1 MLLPNLWWSKIFG
14 KLIFLACDLIIGVL
28 LLELL
33 KYLIRSRK
41 EAKEEEID
49 AEAVFYTLFWLFN
62 PIAMNVS
69 TRGNAESV
77 IGALVVLTLYLVLVK
92 RNVVLGGI
100 VYGLAVHVKIYPI
113 VYALALF
120 LFVDSWSS
128 QTLTRSFWSFL
139 SFRTFFN
146 KQRITFALVTALTVA
161 ALTAV
166 FYKLYGW
173 TFLYETYLYHLV
185 RKDNR
190 HNFSVFFYHIYLNGS
205 QPIVQ
210 QGIDWA
216 QLAFKIFAD
225 FGPQLA
231 LLLTIT
237 LVYYQDITFCVL
249 LQTMTFV
256 AFNKVCTV
264 QYFCWYFSLLPL
276 ALPWNRSMST
286 LTKIVLPLAWGAGQG
301 VWLWFAYRLEFLGEN
316 TFFSIWLAGIA
327 FFVINVLIIVALV
340 VNHKLD
346 DPKSYIPASSTL
358 AEERRRQQKLKDE

>member
-14 KLIFLACDLIIGVL
+14 KLVFLACDLVIGVL
-28 LLELL
+28 LLEVLKHLL
-33 KYLIRSRK
+33 KSRK
-41 EAKEEEID
+41 EANAEVID
-49 AEAVFYTLFWLFN
+49 SEAMFYTLFWLFN

-92 RNVVLGGI
+92 RSVVLSGI
-100 VYGLAVHVKIYPI
+100 VYGLAVHVKIYPV

-120 LFVDSWSS
+120 LFVDSGSS
-128 QTLTRSFWSFL
+128 ASTG
-139 SFRTFFN
+139 SFRSLLSLKTFFN
-146 KQRITFALVTALTVA
+146 KQRLTFALTTAATVIGLTG
-161 ALTAV
+161 V
-166 FYKLYGW
+166 FYVLFGW

-190 HNFSVFFYHIYLNGS
+190 HNFSVFFYHIYLSGS
-205 QPIVQ
+205 HPVTE
-210 QGIDWA
+210 QGVNLA

-231 LLLTIT
+231 LLLVIT
-237 LVYYQDITFCVL
+237 FTYYQDITFCVL

-276 ALPWNRSMST
+276 ALPWNGSMSLPT
-286 LTKIVLPLAWGAGQG
+286 RVLLPIAWAAGQG
-301 VWLWFAYRLEFLGEN
+301 LWLWFAYRLEFLAEN
-316 TFFSIWLAGIA
+316 TFFSIWVAGIV
-327 FFVINVLIIVALV
+327 FFVINVAIIISLIL
-340 VNHKLD
+340 NHKVT
-346 DPKSYIPASSTL
+346 SIPQPAPSIMV
-358 AEERRRQQKLKDE
+358 AERQRQKKAQ

>member
-1 MLLPNLWWSKIFG
+1 MLLPNVWWSKIFG
-14 KLIFLACDLIIGVL
+14 KLVFLACDLVIGVL
-28 LLELL
+28 LLEVL
-33 KYLIRSRK
+33 KYLIKSRK
-41 EAKEEEID
+41 EAKTEEID
-49 AEAVFYTLFWLFN
+49 SEAMFYTLFWLFN

-92 RNVVLGGI
+92 RSVVLGGM

-120 LFVDSWSS
+120 LFVDSWSHTAS
-128 QTLTRSFWSFL
+128 RSLWSL
-139 SFRTFFN
+139 VSIRTFLN
-146 KQRITFALVTALTVA
+146 KRRLTFAFVTAATVIG
-161 ALTAV
+161 LTAV
-166 FYKLYGW
+166 FYAMYGW

-190 HNFSVFFYHIYLNGS
+190 HNFSVFFYHIYLSGS
-205 QPIVQ
+205 HPASE
-210 QGIDWA
+210 QGLNLT

-225 FGPQLA
+225 FGPQLS

-276 ALPWNRSMST
+276 ALPWNQSMSIRT
-286 LTKIVLPLAWGAGQG
+286 RIALPVAWFASQG
-301 VWLWFAYRLEFLGEN
+301 LWLWFAYRLEFLGEN
-316 TFFSIWLAGIA
+316 TFFSVWVAGIL
-327 FFVINVLIIVALV
+327 FFIVNVAIIISLV
-340 VNHKLD
+340 LNHK
-346 DPKSYIPASSTL
+346 ISTESTGVAPSIL
-358 AEERRRQQKLKDE
+358 VAERQKKKTKFE